1 MKNPFV
7 VQRYNPAE
15 IPKESFQ
22 YSYTCQWSDTDV
34 LGHMNHSHYVRICVD
49 AIASA
54 VLDSKSEWADIFRKL
69 IGVSDP
75 AMANI
80 ASLQMLYTA
89 ETRPNEE
96 LLISCWPD
104 PDQEKRQI
112 HFSVSGKKGPK
123 YLFSTTIQVKTK
135 YHKIYRRIYFSPWHM
150 PKNIW
155 TKHTLYFRK

>member
-54 VLDSKSEWADIFRKL
+54 VLDSKTEWADIFRKL

-123 YLFSTTIQVKTK
+123 YFFQLQFK
-135 YHKIYRRIYFSPWHM
+135 
-150 PKNIW
+150 
-155 TKHTLYFRK
+155 

>member
-7 VQRYNPAE
+7 VQRYQPVE

-22 YSYTCQWSDTDV
+22 YSYTCQWSDTEV

-80 ASLQMLYTA
+80 ASLQMLCTA

-96 LLISCWPD
+96 L
-104 PDQEKRQI
+104 
-112 HFSVSGKKGPK
+112 F
-123 YLFSTTIQVKTK
+123 
-135 YHKIYRRIYFSPWHM
+135 
-150 PKNIW
+150 N
-155 TKHTLYFRK
+155 